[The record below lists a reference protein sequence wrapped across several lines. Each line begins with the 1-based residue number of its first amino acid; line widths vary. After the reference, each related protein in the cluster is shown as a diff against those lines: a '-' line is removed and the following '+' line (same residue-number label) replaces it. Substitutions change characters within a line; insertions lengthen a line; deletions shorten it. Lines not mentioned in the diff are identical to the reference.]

1 MIRGAEAFR
10 SDEGNIEDI
19 ELVRC
24 QRAPRCQGT
33 HARLYAFCRD
43 PGRSSNCPGS
53 RPGPHRERRK
63 PKPMMH
69 GMKKS
74 DEAVRPVKAVNK
86 GAHAS
91 AEPLEE
97 RASTK
102 GNPERQSTRRTQC
115 RESVPQ
121 AAARIREAAERNPKE
136 RLTALYHHI
145 TPDALRRAYYALK
158 RGAAAGVDGVTW
170 EMYGEGL
177 DERLLDLHQR
187 LHRGGAYRAPPVRRV
202 EIPKTGRRDTTARNR
217 RTGRQG
223 RPEGGCGCDPD
234 TDL

>member
-121 AAARIREAAERNPKE
+121 AAARIREAAEIGEWLGQVCNGWLNYFAVPGSGRYVRGFVR
-136 RLTALYHHI
+136 RLQRLWMW
-145 TPDALRRAYYALK
+145 ALRRRSQRYRFSWK
-158 RGAAAGVDGVTW
+158 R
-170 EMYGEGL
+170 L
-177 DERLLDLHQR
+177 ERMTELLWPRVSIRHPWPDQR
-187 LHRGGAYRAPPVRRV
+187 FTVNHPR
-202 EIPKTGRRDTTARNR
+202 
-217 RTGRQG
+217 
-223 RPEGGCGCDPD
+223 
-234 TDL
+234 

>member
-10 SDEGNIEDI
+10 SVEGNIEDI
-19 ELVRC
+19 DLVRC
-24 QRAPRCQGT
+24 QRAPRCQGA

-86 GAHAS
+86 GAHAC

-121 AAARIREAAERNPKE
+121 AAARIREAVNHESA
-136 RLTALYHHI
+136 
-145 TPDALRRAYYALK
+145 
-158 RGAAAGVDGVTW
+158 RGAQSGDTAQVMLRSPSPYISHVTPSTPAA
-170 EMYGEGL
+170 
-177 DERLLDLHQR
+177 
-187 LHRGGAYRAPPVRRV
+187 APRF
-202 EIPKTGRRDTTARNR
+202 KA
-217 RTGRQG
+217 
-223 RPEGGCGCDPD
+223 
-234 TDL
+234 